1 MSENVILKHRFK
13 ILYDSSGGVGCGSI
27 IKDLTSYGSIPHVH
41 CHDCSILNFNNIIF
55 NNVAVYVCRALVKS
69 PHKKL
74 DIFAL
79 NPLKQFYFLP
89 QKDPTVLT

>member
-13 ILYDSSGGVGCGSI
+13 ILYNSSGGVGGGGV
-27 IKDLTSYGSIPHVH
+27 KDLASYGSIPHAH
-41 CHDCSILNFNNIIF
+41 CHDCSILNFITIIIF
-55 NNVAVYVCRALVKS
+55 NNVAVYVCCVLVKS

-79 NPLKQFYFLP
+79 NPLK
-89 QKDPTVLT
+89 